1 MLIIS
6 VELMKV
12 IDQKERHNT
21 RCVGMRSSDS
31 KV

>member
-12 IDQKERHNT
+12 IDQKERYNT
-21 RCVGMRSSDS
+21 RCVRMRSSDS